1 MSLSASV
8 GTQIPT
14 NVVEVGNEI
23 SQNSI
28 NAIAA
33 SSSPSTINPMM
44 TASAV
49 AATYATKAS
58 PTFTG
63 TVTIPAGAS
72 ISGYATQSYV
82 TSQGYLNDAPSNG
95 NEYVRKNGAWSIAT
109 GGGGGVAWGS
119 ITGTLSSQTDLTT
132 YVTGLGYIGD
142 APNNGN
148 EYVRKNLG
156 WAVATG
162 GGGGLTIS
170 SLSNAAA
177 TTLNATAPT
186 TGQALTF
193 DGTELKW
200 ATVGGGGGGATW
212 GSITGTLSTQ
222 TDLQTALDGKLSPK
236 TVNTVT
242 GGPYTV
248 QLSDARKVVYLA
260 SGGMGFQITADND
273 TNIAYVDGTE
283 ITIVVDNP
291 SFGYSVIAGPGPVT
305 VNGSSSASLTGYV
318 SNLVKVAANTWYVS

>member
-14 NVVEVGNEI
+14 NVIEVGNEI
-23 SQNSI
+23 SQVAVD
-28 NAIAA
+28 AIAA
-33 SSSPSTINPMM
+33 SASPSNVNPMM
-44 TASAV
+44 TESAV
-49 AATYATKAS
+49 MA
-58 PTFTG
+58 
-63 TVTIPAGAS
+63 
-72 ISGYATQSYV
+72 
-82 TSQGYLNDAPSNG
+82 
-95 NEYVRKNGAWSIAT
+95 
-109 GGGGGVAWGS
+109 
-119 ITGTLSSQTDLTT
+119 
-132 YVTGLGYIGD
+132 LGYIGE

-156 WAVATG
+156 WAISTG
-162 GGGGLTIS
+162 GGGGLTIG

-177 TTLNATAPT
+177 STLNATAPT

-200 ATVGGGGGGATW
+200 ATVGGGGGSVAW

-222 TDLQTALDGKLSPK
+222 TDLQTVLDTKLQAK
-236 TVNTVT
+236 TVNTL
-242 GGPYTV
+242 GSGPYTI

-273 TNIAYVDGTE
+273 TSIPYVDGTE

-291 SFGYSVIAGPGPVT
+291 SYGYQVLAGPGPVT

-318 SNLVKVAANTWYVS
+318 SNLVKVAANTWFVS

>member
-14 NVVEVGNEI
+14 NVIEVGNEI
-23 SQNSI
+23 SQVAVD
-28 NAIAA
+28 AIAA
-33 SSSPSTINPMM
+33 SASPSNVNPMM

-49 AATYATKAS
+49 SA
-58 PTFTG
+58 
-63 TVTIPAGAS
+63 
-72 ISGYATQSYV
+72 
-82 TSQGYLNDAPSNG
+82 
-95 NEYVRKNGAWSIAT
+95 
-109 GGGGGVAWGS
+109 
-119 ITGTLSSQTDLTT
+119 
-132 YVTGLGYIGD
+132 LGYIGE

-200 ATVGGGGGGATW
+200 DTVGGGGGGAVW
-212 GSITGTLSTQ
+212 GGITGTLSTQ
-222 TDLQTALDGKLSPK
+222 TDLQTILDTKLQAK
-236 TVNTVT
+236 TVNTV
-242 GGPYTV
+242 GSSPYTI

-260 SGGMGFQITADND
+260 SGGMGFQIQADND
-273 TNIAYVDGTE
+273 SSIAYVDGTE

-305 VNGSSSASLTGYV
+305 INGGSMATLTNYV
-318 SNLVKVAANTWYVS
+318 SNLVKVAANTWFVS

>member
-14 NVVEVGNEI
+14 NVIEVGNEI
-23 SQNSI
+23 SQVAVD
-28 NAIAA
+28 AIAA
-33 SSSPSTINPMM
+33 SSSPSNVNPMM
-44 TASAV
+44 TSSAV
-49 AATYATKAS
+49 AA
-58 PTFTG
+58 
-63 TVTIPAGAS
+63 
-72 ISGYATQSYV
+72 
-82 TSQGYLNDAPSNG
+82 
-95 NEYVRKNGAWSIAT
+95 
-109 GGGGGVAWGS
+109 
-119 ITGTLSSQTDLTT
+119 
-132 YVTGLGYIGD
+132 LGYIGE

-156 WAVATG
+156 WAISTG

-200 ATVGGGGGGATW
+200 ATVGGGGGSVAW
-212 GSITGTLSTQ
+212 GGITGTLSTQ

-242 GGPYTV
+242 SGTYTV
-248 QLSDARKVVYLA
+248 QLSDANKVVYLA
-260 SGGMGFQITADND
+260 SGGMGFQVQADND
-273 TNIAYVDGTE
+273 SSIAYVDGTE

-291 SFGYSVIAGPGPVT
+291 SYGYTVIAGPGPVT
-305 VNGSSSASLTGYV
+305 INGSASAILTGYV
-318 SNLVKVAANTWYVS
+318 SNLVKVAANTWFVS

>member
-14 NVVEVGNEI
+14 NVIEVGNEI
-23 SQNSI
+23 SQVAVD
-28 NAIAA
+28 AIAA
-33 SSSPSTINPMM
+33 SASPSNVNPMM

-49 AATYATKAS
+49 SA
-58 PTFTG
+58 
-63 TVTIPAGAS
+63 
-72 ISGYATQSYV
+72 
-82 TSQGYLNDAPSNG
+82 
-95 NEYVRKNGAWSIAT
+95 
-109 GGGGGVAWGS
+109 
-119 ITGTLSSQTDLTT
+119 
-132 YVTGLGYIGD
+132 LGYIGD

-162 GGGGLTIS
+162 GGGGLTVS
-170 SLSNAAA
+170 TLSNAAA

-200 ATVGGGGGGATW
+200 DTVGGGGGATW

-222 TDLQTALDGKLSPK
+222 TDLQTVLDTKLQAK
-236 TVNTVT
+236 TVNTIT
-242 GGPYTV
+242 SGPAGV

-260 SGGMGFQITADND
+260 SGGMGFQLSADND
-273 TNIAYVDGTE
+273 ASTPYVDGTE

-305 VNGSSSASLTGYV
+305 INGSSSASLTNYV
-318 SNLVKVAANTWYVS
+318 SNLVKVAANTWFVS